1 LQKIYRKMKKTNI
14 VIIGSGMAGISA
26 AIYLKR
32 ANAKFVLLEGNLAGG
47 MLNQLKSIENYP
59 AMPNTTGSD
68 ILIALMDQLRF
79 NNIPVN
85 YGNVQTILKE
95 SDGFE
100 VVTDVESY
108 EAKAVIVATGM
119 NQANKSIPG
128 EEKYSGMGVS
138 YCATCDGN
146 FFKGADIAVVGNN
159 NICLEEAIY
168 LANLAKK
175 VYLVCPDDELQG
187 DLTLIQRI
195 KEYKNIEFIYSSKVD
210 EIMGDDFGVTSI
222 KVNDKIYEVAGVFPY
237 VGKKSTSMILN
248 NLKPEKQGIFIK
260 TNEEMMTNIPGL
272 YAAGDIVAK
281 KTKQLIT
288 AAGDGA
294 SAATSADNYCKLLWL
309 EAKQW

>member
-294 SAATSADNYCKLLWL
+294 SAATSADNYCKLL
-309 EAKQW
+309 

>member
-1 LQKIYRKMKKTNI
+1 MQKIYRKMKKTNI

-294 SAATSADNYCKLLWL
+294 SAATSADNYCKLL
-309 EAKQW
+309 